1 MNSVKEL
8 IQTVRTRT
16 AMYIGGNSITS
27 LKAFIDGWYFRDME
41 SVHDVVL
48 MSDFQDWIQA
58 KYKIES
64 TQSWARIL
72 LFYSADERDAL
83 ELFFKEFDSFLLER
97 GEN

>member
-1 MNSVKEL
+1 
-8 IQTVRTRT
+8 
-16 AMYIGGNSITS
+16 
-27 LKAFIDGWYFRDME
+27 ME